1 MASRTYYLDELAVGQ
16 CFTAGPLVVSAA
28 EIKRFA
34 REFDPQPFHLDEEA
48 ARSTLFQGLVAS
60 GWQTAALTMRM
71 LTEGG
76 MPIATGVIG
85 LGGEMSWPLPVR
97 PGDELRVTS
106 EVVAI
111 APSRSKPDR
120 GIVTI
125 RTVTTNQNGETVQ
138 VLTAKLIAFVRS

>member
-16 CFTAGPLVVSAA
+16 RFTAGPLAVSAA

-48 ARSTLFQGLVAS
+48 ARPTLFQGLVAS

-71 LTEGG
+71 LTDGG

-85 LGGEMSWPLPVR
+85 LGGELSWPLPVR
-97 PGDELRVTS
+97 PGDELRATS